1 MNWVDVLVLVLALL
15 AGIAGARQGM
25 VTAAAS
31 FVGVLA
37 GAVIGVR
44 IAPLLISRFERPE
57 VKVAVGVSIVIV
69 LVALGETLGVWLGR
83 MVHSKIDAEALRQ
96 VDSVLGAVVQGA
108 AALVV
113 VWLVALP
120 LTNSSAYIGLT
131 SAVKDSSVLRV
142 VDSMMPKVLR
152 DLPTELSKLLDIPGL
167 PNVLD
172 PFVTT
177 PITDVGPADPV
188 LLNSPV
194 VREASSSVLK
204 VRARALSCS
213 RALEGTGF
221 VVAPER
227 VITNAHVVAGAEQVS
242 VETGSVG
249 TRKRSLEATVVS
261 YDPST
266 DVAMLKVPGLRAPV
280 LQLTGK
286 PAATGTDA
294 LVLGYPLDGPYT
306 ASAARVRS
314 RIRLK
319 GPDIYSEATVVRNVY
334 TVRAVVRS
342 GNSGGPL
349 LDGAGQVLGL
359 VFGAAVDNVETGF
372 VLTEEEIADDIAAAP
387 SQNNRVPTG
396 ACAA

>member
-15 AGIAGARQGM
+15 AGVSGARQGM

-44 IAPLLISRFERPE
+44 IAPSLIARFESPE
-57 VKVAVGVSIVIV
+57 VRVAVGVSIVIV

-83 MVHSKIDAEALRQ
+83 AVHGRIDAEALRQ
-96 VDSVLGAVVQGA
+96 VDSFMGAGVQGA

-113 VWLVALP
+113 AWLVALP
-120 LTNSSAYIGLT
+120 LTESSAYTGLT
-131 SAVKDSSVLRV
+131 SAVRDSSVLRV
-142 VDSMMPKVLR
+142 TDTMMPNVLR
-152 DLPTELSKLLDIPGL
+152 ELPAELTKLLDVSGFPD
-167 PNVLD
+167 VLA
-172 PFVTT
+172 PFSPT

-194 VREASSSVLK
+194 VREARASVLK
-204 VRARALSCS
+204 VRARAASCS

-221 VVAPER
+221 VIAPQR
-227 VITNAHVVAGAEQVS
+227 VITNAHVVAGTDRVA
-242 VETGSVG
+242 VETARGA
-249 TRKRSLEATVVS
+249 LDATVVS
-261 YDPST
+261 YDPNT
-266 DVAMLKVPGLRAPV
+266 DVAVLKVPQLRAPV
-280 LQLTGK
+280 LQLAPA
-286 PAATGTDA
+286 PAATGSDG

-306 ASAARVRS
+306 ASAARVRD
-314 RIRLK
+314 RIRLR
-319 GPDIYSEATVVRNVY
+319 GPDIYNGATVVRNVY

-349 LDGAGQVLGL
+349 LDGSGQVLGL
-359 VFGAAVDNVETGF
+359 VFGAAVDNDETGF

-387 SQNNRVPTG
+387 SQTDEIPTG
-396 ACAA
+396 ACAV

>member
-15 AGIAGARQGM
+15 AGISGARQGM

-44 IAPLLISRFERPE
+44 IAPSLIARFESPE
-57 VKVAVGVSIVIV
+57 VRVAVGVSIVIV

-83 MVHSKIDAEALRQ
+83 AVHGRIDAEALRQ
-96 VDSVLGAVVQGA
+96 VDSFMGAGVQGA

-113 VWLVALP
+113 AWLVALP
-120 LTNSSAYIGLT
+120 LTESSAYTSLT
-131 SAVKDSSVLRV
+131 SAVRDSSVLRV
-142 VDSMMPKVLR
+142 TDTMMPDVLR
-152 DLPTELSKLLDIPGL
+152 ELPAELTKLLDVSGFPD
-167 PNVLD
+167 VLA
-172 PFVTT
+172 PFSPT

-194 VREASSSVLK
+194 VREARASVLK
-204 VRARALSCS
+204 VRARAASCS

-221 VVAPER
+221 VIAPQR
-227 VITNAHVVAGAEQVS
+227 VITNAHVVAGTDRVA
-242 VETGSVG
+242 VETSRGS
-249 TRKRSLEATVVS
+249 LDATVVS
-261 YDPST
+261 YDPNT
-266 DVAMLKVPGLRAPV
+266 DVAVLKVPQLRAPV
-280 LQLTGK
+280 LQLSPV
-286 PAATGTDA
+286 PAATGSDA

-306 ASAARVRS
+306 ASAARVRD
-314 RIRLK
+314 RIRLR
-319 GPDIYSEATVVRNVY
+319 GPDIYNGATVVRNVY

-349 LDGAGQVLGL
+349 LDGSGQVLGL
-359 VFGAAVDNVETGF
+359 VFGAAVDNDETGF

-387 SQNNRVPTG
+387 SQTDKIPTG
-396 ACAA
+396 VCAA